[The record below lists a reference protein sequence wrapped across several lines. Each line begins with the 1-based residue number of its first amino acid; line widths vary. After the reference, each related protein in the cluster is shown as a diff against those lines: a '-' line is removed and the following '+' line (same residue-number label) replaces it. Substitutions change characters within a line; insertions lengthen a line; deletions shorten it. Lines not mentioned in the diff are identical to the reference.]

1 MENFMMTEQWRVFRI
16 MAEYIESIQFM
27 ANAGTSVSVFGS
39 ARLKEGSKY
48 YKLGEKIGRLL
59 VAKGISVITGG
70 GPGIMEAANKGA
82 YQAAKRRKKA
92 RSIGLNIELPYEQS
106 PNSFV
111 THLKTFHYFFI
122 RKMMF
127 VKYAKAIIILPGGYG
142 TLDEFFEVITLAQTG
157 KIKKIPVVLVGSNF
171 WLPLI
176 SYFRGHILQEGL
188 IEKDD
193 LDLFTVTDTAEE
205 AVSLVLKH
213 IGRTTKSL
221 TDNLAS
227 SH

>member
-59 VAKGISVITGG
+59 VEKGISVITGG

-82 YQAAKRRKKA
+82 YQVKSRKKA
-92 RSIGLNIELPYEQS
+92 RSIGLNIELPYEQN

-205 AVSLVLKH
+205 AVAQVLKH

-221 TDNLAS
+221 TDNLAG

>member
-1 MENFMMTEQWRVFRI
+1 MEKFTMTEQWRVFRI

-39 ARLKEGSKY
+39 ARLKENSAY
-48 YKLGEKIGRLL
+48 YRIGEKVGKLL
-59 VAKGISVITGG
+59 TAKGISVITGG
-70 GPGIMEAANKGA
+70 GPGLMEAVNKGA
-82 YQAAKRRKKA
+82 YSAKGRKNA
-92 RSIGLNIELPYEQS
+92 RSIGLNIELPYEQT
-106 PNSFV
+106 PNTFL
-111 THLKTFHYFFI
+111 THLKNFHYFFI

-142 TLDEFFEVITLAQTG
+142 TLDEFFEVMTLAQTH
-157 KIKKIPVVLVGSNF
+157 KIKKIPIVLIGADF

-176 SYFRGHILQEGL
+176 SYFQSHLLQEGL

-193 LDLFTVTDTAEE
+193 MNLFVVVDTAEE
-205 AVSLVLKH
+205 AVELVLKH
-213 IGRTTKSL
+213 IGRTTKAL

-227 SH
+227 S